1 MHRDMTRWL
10 AVPVWSRRLKGKDKI
25 RAFRSIH
32 AMTAAKRQMVGVL
45 GGEHRAAA
53 LQAVVE
59 LVVPEV
65 SSILDLGCGIGAL
78 AFRLAERFPSTMIAG
93 LDVSHELLGELR
105 HTRMKPN
112 ILPVQGEAPRVPFR
126 PGAFDLIIAV
136 QVLHEILHFKG
147 RAELVRTLAY
157 IHQLLRVDGE
167 FIVLD
172 HQNPGDTP
180 ISVQLPLAQLETLRK
195 FQRRFTVRSI
205 VYQKTDGDWVRMSL
219 RDFYDF
225 VTKIW
230 ALDTPLEDE
239 EMRETHTPFTP
250 QEFSRLIR
258 RAGFEIIHLASIT
271 PIDSHLAHYQI
282 RVQSPV
288 QLPPRHLLLRARK
301 NCGRC
306 QR

>member
-1 MHRDMTRWL
+1 MPNRL
-10 AVPVWSRRLKGKDKI
+10 AGSVWKRRMKAKDKI
-25 RAFRSIH
+25 RVFRSNDV
-32 AMTAAKRQMVGVL
+32 MTAAKRQMVGVL
-45 GGEHRAAA
+45 SGDHRAAA

-78 AFRLAERFPSTMIAG
+78 AFRLAEQFPSTMIVG
-93 LDVSHELLGELR
+93 LDVSHELLRELR
-105 HTRMKPN
+105 RTRLKPN
-112 ILPVQGEAPRVPFR
+112 ILPVQGEAPPVPFK
-126 PGAFDLIIAV
+126 PGTFDLIIAV

-147 RAELVRTLAY
+147 RTELIRTLAY
-157 IHQLLRVDGE
+157 VHQLLRAGGE
-167 FIVLD
+167 FIVLE

-180 ISVQLPLAQLETLRK
+180 ISVHLPSAQLETLRK
-195 FQRRFTVRSI
+195 FQQRFAVRSM
-205 VYQKTDGDWVRMSL
+205 VYEETDGGWVRMSL

-250 QEFSRLIR
+250 QEFSRLVR
-258 RAGFEIIHLASIT
+258 RAGFEIIHLTSIT
-271 PIDSHLAHYQI
+271 PIDSHLTHYQI

-301 NCGRC
+301 NSGRC